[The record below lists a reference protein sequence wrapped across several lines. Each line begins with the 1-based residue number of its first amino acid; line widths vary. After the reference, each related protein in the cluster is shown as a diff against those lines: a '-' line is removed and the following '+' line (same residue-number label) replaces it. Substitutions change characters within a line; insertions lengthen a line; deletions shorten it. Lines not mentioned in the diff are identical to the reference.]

1 MMSEGRRLLHR
12 YVTMLLSESRL
23 READISDGS
32 RVPWGSDEHIGD
44 LEGRISDMCSWRDR
58 QKKGSE
64 ARANYSRIVQ
74 RLKTELKSARRTA
87 TARTLQEKQ
96 RKVDA

>member
-1 MMSEGRRLLHR
+1 MRNARELLNR
-12 YVTMLLSESRL
+12 YIALLLSEARL

-32 RVPWGSDEHIGD
+32 RVPWGSDAHVND
-44 LEGRISDMCSWRDR
+44 LERRISEMSAWRDR

-74 RLKTELKSARRTA
+74 RLKTELKSARRSA

-96 RKVDA
+96 RKTQK

>member
-1 MMSEGRRLLHR
+1 MPDGRRLLHR
-12 YVTMLLSESRL
+12 FITMMLAEGRL

-44 LEGRISDMCSWRDR
+44 LESRISDMSSWRDR

>member
-1 MMSEGRRLLHR
+1 MTDPRIMLRCF
-12 YVTMLLSESRL
+12 VTLLLSEGRL

-74 RLKTELKSARRTA
+74 RLKTELKSARRSA

-96 RKVDA
+96 RKVDQ